1 MTHFQ
6 NEFTPEDCLG
16 RTLFCGTCGTLSLQ
30 EEGKPSFKI
39 PVKVFAMP
47 RFTSQSCDINGVE
60 AEFFPPLFDIYTRGA
75 YVKAV
80 LTLPIY
86 NAVDHSTQS
95 ATKVGNVVYEY
106 PKAYL
111 SRLVTC
117 TKDQSPGPVIMQ
129 VHETM
134 SFDLEQYAQTSV
146 NVSFLK
152 TKEAM

>member
-16 RTLFCGTCGTLSLQ
+16 RTLFCGTCGTLSLE
-30 EEGKPSFKI
+30 EEGKPGFQI
-39 PVKVFAMP
+39 PVKVYAMP
-47 RFTSQSCDINGVE
+47 RFTLQSCDLTGIE
-60 AEFFPPLFDIYTRGA
+60 AEFFPPLFDLYTRGA

-80 LTLPIY
+80 LTLPVY
-86 NAVDHSTQS
+86 DAPGHSIQS
-95 ATKVGNVVYEY
+95 ATKVGKVVYEY

-111 SRLVTC
+111 SRLMTG
-117 TKDQSPGPVIMQ
+117 TKDPNPVVVTQ

-134 SFDLEQYAQTSV
+134 SFDVYQYGQTSV

-152 TKEAM
+152 KKEAM